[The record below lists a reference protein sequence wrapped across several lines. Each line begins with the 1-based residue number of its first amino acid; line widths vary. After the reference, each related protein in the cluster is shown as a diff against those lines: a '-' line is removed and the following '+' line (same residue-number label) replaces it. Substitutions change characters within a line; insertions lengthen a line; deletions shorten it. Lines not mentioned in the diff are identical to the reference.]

1 LINPEIFTSKRLNV
15 QIDTDGEHTTGCTVT
30 DFNNRLGLE
39 PNTDVLFDVDREKLI
54 DMLAE
59 AVNKYD

>member
-1 LINPEIFTSKRLNV
+1 MESILP
-15 QIDTDGEHTTGCTVT
+15 GCTVT